1 MKKVIIILAAVL
13 SVCTAKAENFIVDSV
28 EYYLAYPA
36 DSVVA
41 VRRCWQ
47 MSGDVIIPENV
58 TYSDRTYKVNGILS
72 MAFYG
77 QINPW
82 VSTISLPNT
91 IKYIKDDNFNNLNN
105 LTEITIPSSVEE
117 IGSSSFNHCAG
128 LSSVELHVL
137 EIGSWSFCYCQNLV
151 SVKLSNSVTYVYS
164 GSFSNNSS
172 LTEVVIGDA
181 CTHISGNCFQNCLG
195 LKKITIGSSLREV
208 GMGCFAS
215 IQGGQNPQYAQID
228 TIIVHGDNPP
238 TCPFGR
244 DFGIEVYGIDY
255 HTTILVVPCNTTSI
269 YEQASGW
276 NQFFNIVED
285 CSISG
290 ISTIDAESDV
300 LIYAKDGRINLQS
313 DIVMDGAVFDIDGRQ
328 VACIRNGQP
337 SQPLPH
343 GVYLVKV
350 DILPAR
356 KVVVIR

>member
-1 MKKVIIILAAVL
+1 MKKVIILLVVLL
-13 SVCTAKAENFIVDSV
+13 SVSTAKAEYFYVDSV

-36 DSVVA
+36 DSIVV
-41 VRRCWQ
+41 VHRCWQ

-58 TYSDRTYKVNGILS
+58 TYYGRAYKVNGIQS

-91 IKYIKDDNFNNLNN
+91 IKYIEDNNFNDLNN
-105 LTEITIPSSVEE
+105 LTNITIPSSVEE

-128 LSSVELHVL
+128 LRSVELHVS
-137 EIGSWSFCYCQNLV
+137 EVGSWSFCHCQNLV
-151 SVKLSNSVTYVYS
+151 SVKLSNTVTYVYS
-164 GSFSNNSS
+164 GSFSSNSI

-181 CTHISGNCFQNCLG
+181 CTNISGNCFQNCLG

-228 TIIVHGDNPP
+228 TIVVHGGNPP
-238 TCPFGR
+238 ICPFGR
-244 DFGIEVYGIDY
+244 DFDIEVYGIDY

-269 YEQASGW
+269 YEQANGW
-276 NQFFNIVED
+276 NQFYNIVED
-285 CSISG
+285 CSTSG
-290 ISTIDAESDV
+290 VTNIDEESNI
-300 LIYAKDGRINLQS
+300 LIYAKEGRINLQS
-313 DIVMDGAVFDIDGRQ
+313 DIDMDGVVFDMDGRQ
-328 VACIRNGQP
+328 VAYIRNEQP
-337 SQPLPH
+337 SQPLPY

-350 DILPAR
+350 GTLPAR
-356 KVVVIR
+356 KIVVIR